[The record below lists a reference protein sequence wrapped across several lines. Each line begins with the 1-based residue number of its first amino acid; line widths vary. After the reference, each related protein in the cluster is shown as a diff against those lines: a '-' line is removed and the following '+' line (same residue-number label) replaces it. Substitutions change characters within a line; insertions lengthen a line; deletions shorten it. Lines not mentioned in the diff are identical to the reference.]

1 VHLFEI
7 QGDVHMSQSKP
18 NRVRVKY
25 IQQDPA
31 KIEGKYYRGRIAKFN
46 PKTGYGFVETGE
58 GSHIFFYA
66 DQIRLEGPQSRKSDI
81 RPGKVVGFDV
91 GWTDRGIR
99 VSKMKIVEDETLS

>member
-1 VHLFEI
+1 ML
-7 QGDVHMSQSKP
+7 MSESKP
-18 NRVRVKY
+18 NRVRVKF
-25 IQQDPA
+25 IHADPI

-66 DQIRLEGPQSRKSDI
+66 DQIRLEGARTRKSDI
-81 RPGKVVGFDV
+81 QPGKTVGFDV

-99 VSKMKIVEDETLS
+99 VCKMKIVEEECRS

>member
-1 VHLFEI
+1 MNE
-7 QGDVHMSQSKP
+7 SKP
-18 NRVRVKY
+18 KRVRIKV
-25 IQQDPA
+25 IHQDPI

-66 DQIRLEGPQSRKSDI
+66 DQIRLEGDQVRKSDI
-81 RPGKVVGFDV
+81 RPGKLVGFDV

-99 VSKMKIVEDETLS
+99 VCKMKIVGEEAPS

>member
-1 VHLFEI
+1 
-7 QGDVHMSQSKP
+7 MSQSKP
-18 NRVRVKY
+18 KRVRVKF
-25 IQQDPA
+25 IHQDPI
-31 KIEGKYYRGRIAKFN
+31 KIDGKYYRGRIAKFN

-66 DQIRLEGPQSRKSDI
+66 DQIRLEGNQTRKSDI

-99 VSKMKIVEDETLS
+99 VSKMKIVGEEAPS